1 MSIDIIIVVEVAVVV
16 AFTFLIGY
24 GCKSFVCT
32 DNTANYISEV
42 EEEIDNIVKNN
53 NEHIEDRAL
62 EIAQSMQMNAQLNAQ
77 LNAQIDEPIVAVVVP
92 SAPVEAQTVK
102 TTITEPYYYA

>member
-53 NEHIEDRAL
+53 NEHIENRAL
-62 EIAQSMQMNAQLNAQ
+62 EIAQSMQMNAQ

-102 TTITEPYYYA
+102 TTITEPYYYV

>member
-42 EEEIDNIVKNN
+42 EEEIDNIVK
-53 NEHIEDRAL
+53 I
-62 EIAQSMQMNAQLNAQ
+62 IMN
-77 LNAQIDEPIVAVVVP
+77 
-92 SAPVEAQTVK
+92 T
-102 TTITEPYYYA
+102 

>member
-53 NEHIEDRAL
+53 NEHIENRAL
-62 EIAQSMQMNAQLNAQ
+62 EIAQSMQM
-77 LNAQIDEPIVAVVVP
+77 NAQIDEPIVAVVVP

-102 TTITEPYYYA
+102 TTITEPYYYV